1 MAYQN
6 VKVPA
11 GGAKIS
17 IRDGKLNVPANPV
30 IPFVEGD
37 GTGRDIWRASQRVF
51 DAAVE
56 KAYGGSRQIHW
67 MEVYAGEKSF
77 KMFQS
82 WLPDE
87 TTEAFREF
95 LVGIKGPLTTPI
107 GGGIRSLNVQLRKLL
122 DLYVCLRPVRYYT
135 GVPSPVK
142 HPEYV
147 DMVIFRENTED
158 IYAGIEFQYGT
169 DDNKRFKELF
179 KEAFPK
185 EYGKMRFPDTAGIG
199 FKPVSVEGTERL
211 VRAAITWALLNKRKS
226 VNFVHKGNIMKFTE
240 GAFKDWGYI
249 LAKREFRDDVVTER
263 ETWILGNKENNPNRS
278 VEDNAKMI
286 DPGFDMMSPAQQAE
300 IKAEVEDALKLWDT
314 HGNGKWKSKLLL
326 KDSIADVT
334 LQFVLIRPRDYD
346 VIATMNLNGDYLS
359 DALAAQV
366 GGIGIAPGANINYV
380 TGHAIFE
387 ATHGTAPKYAD
398 LDKVNPGSVILS
410 GEMMLRY
417 MGWTEAADLIVKGM
431 EGAVAAK
438 TVTYDFARLMD
449 GATEVKCS
457 EFGDAIINWMDKTAP
472 APKVESGAQSA
483 SKSQK
488 PALSKAEGSKVVAK
502 KAVVKKAAPKKV
514 SAKKVVKKTVAK
526 SSSKGK
532 KPVKKASKKK

>member
-1 MAYQN
+1 MAYTH
-6 VKVPA
+6 VKVPTSGTKITINA
-11 GGAKIS
+11 G
-17 IRDGKLNVPANPV
+17 RLQVPDQPI

-37 GTGRDIWRASQRVF
+37 GTGRDIWRASVRVF

-56 KAYGGSRQIHW
+56 KAYKGQRRIHW

-77 KMFQS
+77 KQFNA
-82 WLPDE
+82 WLPEE
-87 TTEAFREF
+87 TIEAFKEF

-107 GGGIRSLNVQLRKLL
+107 GGGITSLNVELRKLL

-158 IYAGIEFQYGT
+158 IYSGIEFANGT
-169 DDNKRFKELF
+169 ENSRKFKQLL

-185 EYGKMRFPDTAGIG
+185 EYSKMRFPETSGIG
-199 FKPVSVEGTERL
+199 LKPVSVEGTERL
-211 VRAAITWALLNKRKS
+211 VRAAIQWALTNKRRS
-226 VNFVHKGNIMKFTE
+226 INLVHKGNIMKYTE
-240 GAFKDWGYI
+240 GAFKDWGF
-249 LAKREFRDDVVTER
+249 AVATREFRDQIVTER
-263 ETWILGNKENNPNRS
+263 ETWILGNREKDPKLTPEA
-278 VEDNAKMI
+278 NARLI
-286 DPGFDMMSPAQQAE
+286 DPGFDMMSPDQQKD
-300 IKAEVEDALKLWDT
+300 IQQEVEEALKLWPT
-314 HGNGKWKSKLLL
+314 HGDGKWKSKLLI

-334 LQFVLIRPRDYD
+334 LQFVLIRPKDYD

-417 MGWTEAADLIVKGM
+417 LGWSEAADLIVKGM
-431 EGAVAAK
+431 EGAIQAH
-438 TVTYDFARLMD
+438 TVTYDFARLMEH
-449 GATEVKCS
+449 ATEVKCS
-457 EFGDAIINWMDKTAP
+457 EFGDAIIKHM
-472 APKVESGAQSA
+472 
-483 SKSQK
+483 
-488 PALSKAEGSKVVAK
+488 
-502 KAVVKKAAPKKV
+502 
-514 SAKKVVKKTVAK
+514 
-526 SSSKGK
+526 
-532 KPVKKASKKK
+532 